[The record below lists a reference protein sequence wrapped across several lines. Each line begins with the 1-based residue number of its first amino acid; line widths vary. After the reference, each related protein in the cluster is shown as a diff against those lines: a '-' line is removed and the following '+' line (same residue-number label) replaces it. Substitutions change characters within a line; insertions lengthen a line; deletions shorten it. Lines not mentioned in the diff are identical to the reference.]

1 MATPHACAALVDVFP
16 DVLRLKRAV
25 ATIASTT
32 PSTALLAAV
41 RELQHPRVS
50 ELAEH
55 LHLDMSTVSRQV
67 THLRQRH
74 LLRASPDPADGRS
87 QRLSVT
93 EEGMAELRRWR
104 GAMVAELVQRLQ
116 DWHDVDVDTLTSMLS
131 RLSRGGE
138 AVTHPL
144 DPPLTSTGTPAS
156 PATGVRAAAAPT
168 PQTSTPQMQEN
179 A

>member
-1 MATPHACAALVDVFP
+1 MASQHACAALVDVFP
-16 DVLRLKRAV
+16 DVLRLKRAI
-25 ATIASTT
+25 ATTATAT
-32 PSTALLAAV
+32 PSTALLAAAC
-41 RELQHPRVS
+41 ELQHPRVS

-55 LHLDMSTVSRQV
+55 LHLDLSTVSRQV

-74 LLRASPDPADGRS
+74 LLQACPDPADGRS

-93 EEGMAELRRWR
+93 EEGVAELSRWR
-104 GAMVAELVQRLQ
+104 RALVAELVQRME
-116 DWHDVDVDTLTSMLS
+116 DWDDVDVDALTALLS

-138 AVTHPL
+138 AVTDRP
-144 DPPLTSTGTPAS
+144 DPPLTSTVVPAL
-156 PATGVRAAAAPT
+156 PPTGVRATAAPA